1 VGGSGRTRAVLAG
14 LLGLHLGILLGLAAE
29 QGAFYLGGTYD
40 DILLRSRAR
49 SAHFVVFY
57 PDLLPQVSHDF
68 LTRLSSADLEL
79 AHVFPEPSP
88 SAPDQRL
95 EVYRLRPK

>member
-1 VGGSGRTRAVLAG
+1 VVGTPVVVTHIAKLTYHAK
-14 LLGLHLGILLGLAAE
+14 AE
-29 QGAFYLGGTYD
+29 RVDLGGTYD
-40 DILLRSRAR
+40 DILQRSRER

-68 LTRLSSADLEL
+68 LKRLSSADLEL
-79 AHVFPEPSP
+79 AKIFPEPSP

>member
-1 VGGSGRTRAVLAG
+1 VTDIAKLTYHARAERVD
-14 LLGLHLGILLGLAAE
+14 
-29 QGAFYLGGTYD
+29 LGGTYD

-79 AHVFPEPSP
+79 AKIFPEPSP

-95 EVYRLRPK
+95 EVYRLRLK